1 MQSVDDDTPPRGK
14 TLTRCIGVIFVDSV
28 KVLTGEKEFL
38 RVNNQIG
45 RGERKKTYLKNTKR
59 EKIRLDV
66 YMILKRDRIAISS
79 GYLILAKLNFDNFRS
94 EYVQEFVLQVLAS

>member
-1 MQSVDDDTPPRGK
+1 M
-14 TLTRCIGVIFVDSV
+14 
-28 KVLTGEKEFL
+28 
-38 RVNNQIG
+38 NNQIG

>member
-1 MQSVDDDTPPRGK
+1 M
-14 TLTRCIGVIFVDSV
+14 
-28 KVLTGEKEFL
+28 
-38 RVNNQIG
+38 NNQIG

-59 EKIRLDV
+59 ERIRLDV